1 MHEKIHH
8 SNVTMHRYRTA
19 DACSDRLTDAGIVL
33 KVKIGYPNNLQMR
46 LVIYRV
52 LIQLNINY
60 ICDEEPYLK
69 D

>member
-1 MHEKIHH
+1 
-8 SNVTMHRYRTA
+8 MHRYRTA
-19 DACSDRLTDAGIVL
+19 DACSDRSTDAGIVL